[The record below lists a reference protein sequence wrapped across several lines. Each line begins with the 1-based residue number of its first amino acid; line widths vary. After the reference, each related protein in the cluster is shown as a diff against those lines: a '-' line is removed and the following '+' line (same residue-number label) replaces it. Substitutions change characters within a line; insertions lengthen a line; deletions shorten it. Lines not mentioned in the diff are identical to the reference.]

1 MPTEAK
7 RETVAELREEI
18 ARTRTF
24 IVSEYRGLKVSELAE
39 IRRALRKQDVTYHVV
54 KNRLMRIA
62 AEGAT
67 GEALSP
73 LLEGPTAIAFGT
85 DEAGTAKAV
94 LDATRPYMRI
104 MKIKG
109 GVLGTSRIDAEGVTA
124 LATLPPQAGAP
135 GTSRGRDRL
144 ARRDDG
150 GPARRSA
157 AQPRLRTPAAGRP
170 EGRCR
175 RVARRPYRSPT
186 PDTTNEGVPFHGHAH
201 PGPAARSDRHDDRA
215 RALEVH
221 QGVRGPLRRDR
232 RGSGR
237 CCRSG
242 RRRRGAAAAEAP
254 AVEEQTEFSAVLAE
268 VGPNKIPVIKVVREL
283 TGLGLKEAKDLVD
296 SSPKAVKEGVARDE
310 AEKIKA
316 ALEEQGA
323 KVEIR

>member
-124 LATLPPQAGAP
+124 LATLPPKPVLQARLAGAIISP
-135 GTSRGRDRL
+135 VSTTASLL
-144 ARRDDG
+144 A
-150 GPARRSA
+150 A
-157 AQPRLRTPAAGRP
+157 
-170 EGRCR
+170 
-175 RVARRPYRSPT
+175 
-186 PDTTNEGVPFHGHAH
+186 
-201 PGPAARSDRHDDRA
+201 
-215 RALEVH
+215 
-221 QGVRGPLRRDR
+221 PLRNFAYALQQLADQK
-232 RGSGR
+232 
-237 CCRSG
+237 
-242 RRRRGAAAAEAP
+242 AAAA
-254 AVEEQTEFSAVLAE
+254 
-268 VGPNKIPVIKVVREL
+268 
-283 TGLGLKEAKDLVD
+283 
-296 SSPKAVKEGVARDE
+296 
-310 AEKIKA
+310 
-316 ALEEQGA
+316 
-323 KVEIR
+323 